1 MRLSSGG
8 LMGASECGPCQDA
21 GDGDLTLRELYGEAS
36 DFLDRPADE
45 FCRDPDFVFFGVLV
59 FTWDRTAVMTA

>member
-1 MRLSSGG
+1 LVST
-8 LMGASECGPCQDA
+8 SEYGPFEDV
-21 GDGDLTLRELYGEAS
+21 GDRDPALGELYSEAS

-45 FCRDPDFVFFGVLV
+45 LRRDPGCVFFGVMA